1 VQHQFIDNRILGA
14 DIGGFIMSVKK
25 AVSTSTKLSAPSA
38 LDGIEVDERKVVV
51 NFNHPQDLQE
61 AVEMFKETPVFDR
74 FMASLCIEE
83 QKAVRNAVLW
93 TPDYSPDT
101 ATAKAQQVA
110 DSFSLEVAIKGRKLT
125 PEQKEARKTDQAL
138 SVWEK
143 LVKAEE
149 AGTISE
155 KGQQVLAAI
164 RASALGSKAKH
175 VPK

>member
-1 VQHQFIDNRILGA
+1 
-14 DIGGFIMSVKK
+14 MPTMK
-25 AVSTSTKLSAPSA
+25 AVKTSTKLSAPSA
-38 LDGIEVDERKVVV
+38 LDGIAVDERTVITM
-51 NFNHPQDLQE
+51 FTHPQNLQE
-61 AVEMFKETPVFDR
+61 AVELYKETPVFDR
-74 FMASLCIEE
+74 FMASLVIEQ

-101 ATAKAQQVA
+101 ATAQAQQVA
-110 DSFSLEVAIKGRKLT
+110 DNFSLEVAIVGRKLT
-125 PEQKEARKTDQAL
+125 PEQKEARKNDQAL

-164 RASALGSKAKH
+164 RSSALGSKPKH